1 MKELSLIVLITII
14 SISIYSQEKLK
25 QSIKGIVVDKQ
36 SQMPLP
42 GATIV
47 LLNFDPIIG
56 TTTNEDGNFKLENIP
71 IGRHDIQVTYMGYNP
86 FVLNNLLLSSGKEL
100 VLKIE
105 LEESCINVE
114 EIVIKAYSRKDQPI
128 NKNAMIS
135 ARSFTVEETSRY
147 AGSYGDPARMAAN
160 YAGVMTGRDNRND
173 IIIRG
178 NSSMGILW
186 RLDDIEIPNPSHYA
200 ALGTTGGPISILN
213 NNLLTNSDFLT
224 GAFPAEY
231 GNALAGVFDLRM
243 RTGNNE
249 KKEYWLQT
257 GWNGLEFGTEGPFSK
272 KQKASYLFAY
282 RYSLLDI
289 LNALGIKF
297 GIDPKYQD
305 LTFKINIPNKKGRI
319 TVSGI
324 GGKSQINIFDENKSQ
339 EDWLFENSGENIAN
353 SSDIGMLAFSNL
365 FFLNEKTRIKTN
377 ISVLGSV
384 VSSKIDTLSI
394 SNPEPYTKA
403 GENSS
408 EIKYSFS
415 TTIKKKFNVKNSGDI
430 GIIYDIY
437 NYYYQDSTYLYN
449 EYIKDTDTKGW
460 MNLFRAFAQLQHKF
474 SDKLSIFSGLNY
486 QLLTFNNSYAIE
498 PRLGLKWN
506 LNEIQS
512 LNFGFGIHSQMQPH
526 MVYYIQSQLPDG
538 SYLQTNNG
546 LEFSKSN
553 HLILGYDYLLN
564 ENLRLKIESY
574 YQTLYNIP
582 VKQSLPAYSLIN
594 SGVEYFVVREDSL
607 INQGTGKNYG
617 IELTLE
623 KFFSRNYYFLI
634 TTSLFNSKYKGY
646 DKIERNTAFNTNY
659 IFNAVGGYEFKIGK
673 RKNGILSL
681 GIRVTWT
688 GGRPYIPFDVE
699 ETILQGKEVM
709 DWENA
714 YIKRYKNYKRISFRI
729 GVKRNRKKLNFE
741 FMLDL
746 QYRTNYTNIYIE
758 RIDVTTGEI
767 KNYQKM
773 GFFPMSTWRIQ
784 F

>member
-25 QSIKGIVVDKQ
+25 QSIKGIIVDKQ

-437 NYYYQDSTYLYN
+437 NYYY
-449 EYIKDTDTKGW
+449 
-460 MNLFRAFAQLQHKF
+460 
-474 SDKLSIFSGLNY
+474 
-486 QLLTFNNSYAIE
+486 
-498 PRLGLKWN
+498 
-506 LNEIQS
+506 
-512 LNFGFGIHSQMQPH
+512 
-526 MVYYIQSQLPDG
+526 
-538 SYLQTNNG
+538 
-546 LEFSKSN
+546 
-553 HLILGYDYLLN
+553 
-564 ENLRLKIESY
+564 
-574 YQTLYNIP
+574 
-582 VKQSLPAYSLIN
+582 
-594 SGVEYFVVREDSL
+594 
-607 INQGTGKNYG
+607 
-617 IELTLE
+617 
-623 KFFSRNYYFLI
+623 
-634 TTSLFNSKYKGY
+634 
-646 DKIERNTAFNTNY
+646 
-659 IFNAVGGYEFKIGK
+659 
-673 RKNGILSL
+673 
-681 GIRVTWT
+681 
-688 GGRPYIPFDVE
+688 
-699 ETILQGKEVM
+699 
-709 DWENA
+709 
-714 YIKRYKNYKRISFRI
+714 
-729 GVKRNRKKLNFE
+729 
-741 FMLDL
+741 
-746 QYRTNYTNIYIE
+746 
-758 RIDVTTGEI
+758 
-767 KNYQKM
+767 
-773 GFFPMSTWRIQ
+773 
-784 F
+784 